1 MKIYL
6 HGRKGQLHSWT
17 TSEYISN
24 EFIYQRSL
32 LGHDY
37 MVKKIKLDGEDKDR
51 FLDEFGQLKLCTNR
65 LHSANGKE
73 VIMFMLDDETYDV
86 TEQIGML
93 CAQFVDLSSLIKSM
107 DIDDDDLNDA
117 VASIQLSVDLFESLY
132 DYEIEN
138 MCNTL
143 RVARDVMNKKYR
155 EF

>member
-1 MKIYL
+1 MKVYL

-17 TSEYISN
+17 SSEYISN

-37 MVKKIKLDGEDKDR
+37 IVKKIKLNGEDKDR

-65 LHSANGKE
+65 LHSTNGKE
-73 VIMFMLDDETYDV
+73 VVLYMLDDETYEV
-86 TEQIGML
+86 TEQIGMM

-107 DIDDDDLNDA
+107 DISNEDINDA
-117 VASIQLSVDLFESLY
+117 VASIHLSVDLFESLY

-143 RVARDVMNKKYR
+143 RVARDVINKKYR